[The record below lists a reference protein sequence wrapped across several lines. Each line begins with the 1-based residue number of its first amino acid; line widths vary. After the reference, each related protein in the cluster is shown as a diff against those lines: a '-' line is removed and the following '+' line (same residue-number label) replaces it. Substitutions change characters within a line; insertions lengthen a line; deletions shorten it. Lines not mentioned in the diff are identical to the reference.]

1 MWPLDQKHKTQKQCL
16 IASAHTFL
24 QFQRYYKAFFMKKI
38 NRLIK
43 TWKKELWVT
52 LWLPLT
58 YSKHINK
65 SKVRFPIKWHPHTYS
80 YLEFN
85 YSLQFLFFSFTFFFP
100 LTKAYLAKASAS
112 SQFTFIISINEL
124 IYNLSYANNRC
135 SSKQIPYLSTL
146 FSSPKTTLKI
156 HNSSIITTI
165 NICCINGP
173 SLGQTYI
180 ILLVAGPTIFF
191 FCFSF
196 YNFYNSFFK
205 ISIPGLDSF
214 VGSFCFLFFHHSS
227 IFINSPPT
235 TCLGLIDKIHKCS
248 RESVPCILHA
258 PC

>member
-1 MWPLDQKHKTQKQCL
+1 M
-16 IASAHTFL
+16 
-24 QFQRYYKAFFMKKI
+24 
-38 NRLIK
+38 
-43 TWKKELWVT
+43 
-52 LWLPLT
+52 
-58 YSKHINK
+58 
-65 SKVRFPIKWHPHTYS
+65 RFPIKWHPHTHS

-100 LTKAYLAKASAS
+100 LTKAYQAKASAS

-135 SSKQIPYLSTL
+135 SSKQILYLSTL
-146 FSSPKTTLKI
+146 FSSPKTTLKF

-205 ISIPGLDSF
+205 LSIPGLDSF

-227 IFINSPPT
+227 IFINSSPT

-258 PC
+258 PMLAAFTFFFIYLNVPPNVGVQKSTVVSWVTGNVLDTGTRHSPRLLRSCFGPSLSLTFSEFCIY